1 MNKYEIAELLI
12 SNHRQFITQIRSL
25 NETDYLF
32 APPEKWNAAEQL
44 DHINKSVGPVN
55 LALGIPKVF
64 IKWKF
69 GMANRPSKTYEE
81 LMAKYKLQLQQG
93 GKASGRF
100 IAAASSFKQREEK
113 LETLHVLV
121 QKLSRKTV
129 NHSENSLDE
138 YILPHPLLGKLTFRE
153 MLYFTAFHVSHHS
166 NLVKTLLESNIA
178 E

>member
-12 SNHRQFITQIRSL
+12 SNHSQFIAELRSL
-25 NETDYLF
+25 QQADYLY
-32 APPEKWNAAEQL
+32 APPEKWTAAKQL
-44 DHINKSVGPVN
+44 DHINKSVAPVN
-55 LALGIPKVF
+55 LALSIPKIF

-81 LMAKYKLQLQQG
+81 LIAKYKLQLQQG

-100 IAAASSFKQREEK
+100 IAVASSFHQREQK
-113 LETLHVLV
+113 LASLDVLV

-129 NHSENSLDE
+129 NHSEASLDE

-153 MLYFTAFHVSHHS
+153 MLYFTAFHASHHT
-166 NLVKTLLESNIA
+166 NLVKALLESNNSK
-178 E
+178 